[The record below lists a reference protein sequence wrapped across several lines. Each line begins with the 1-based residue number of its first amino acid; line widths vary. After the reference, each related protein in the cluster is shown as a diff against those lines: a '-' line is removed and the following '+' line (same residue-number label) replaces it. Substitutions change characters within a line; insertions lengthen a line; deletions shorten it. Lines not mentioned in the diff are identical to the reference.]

1 MIGIPSTSKPLI
13 LGTALWG
20 WGIARNE
27 AYALLENYVE
37 NGGALV
43 DTATNYP
50 INKCKADIGLAIK
63 WLADWKAAH
72 PNAQFSLIVK
82 IGSKNNLGGPE
93 VDLTPGNI
101 IDTTNRMRDVFADA
115 LSCVSIHWDNR
126 GDSPS
131 DHNAIN
137 ETVEAMAK
145 IHQASLDIGL
155 SGIKHPELYLQS
167 NLALADSWLI
177 QVKENFLTK
186 SARLSYEKYFAS
198 ARYYAYGLNM
208 GGVTT
213 EALKSD
219 SSINLRAIKTEASL
233 IERIKSFVELD
244 HGIKPHPAT
253 LNELSLAFAYFN
265 PSLAGVIIGPRNVT
279 QLLTTLDYWCQ
290 LNQSEISSKDFSRL
304 AELFKTS

>member
-1 MIGIPSTSKPLI
+1 MIGISSSRKPLI

-20 WGIARNE
+20 WGVTRNE
-27 AYALLENYVE
+27 AYALLEHYLE
-37 NGGALV
+37 KGGDLV

-50 INKCKADIGLAIK
+50 INKCKEDMGLAIK

-72 PNAQFSLIVK
+72 QNAQFSLIVK
-82 IGSKNNLGGPE
+82 IGSKNNLGVSE
-93 VDLTPGNI
+93 VDLTPSNI
-101 IDTTNRMRDVFADA
+101 IKTTNRMRDVFADA

-131 DHNAIN
+131 DQNAIN
-137 ETVEAMAK
+137 ETVETMAK
-145 IHQASLDIGL
+145 VRETGLDIGL
-155 SGIKHPELYLQS
+155 SGIKHPALYLQS
-167 NLALADSWLI
+167 NPVLANDWII

-186 SARLSYEKYFAS
+186 SARLSYEKCFPSTRYFA
-198 ARYYAYGLNM
+198 YGINM

-219 SSINLRAIKTEASL
+219 SSINLRAIKTELSL
-233 IERIKSFVELD
+233 IERIKSFVELN
-244 HGIKPHPAT
+244 HGIQPYPAT
-253 LNELSLAFAYFN
+253 LNELSLAFACFN

-279 QLLTTLDYWCQ
+279 QLLTTLDYWRQ
-290 LNQSEISSKDFSRL
+290 LNQSEISSNNFSRL